1 MISKATPAF
10 ADKLKKELDELNSRW
25 DELVRVALR
34 VKDNLVASLEKYHK
48 LSHDMKEISHW
59 IMQVERSLADDEGDI
74 SRGGIT
80 QEKMDHYKVKLLIHY
95 FHTRAYTLGCVTS
108 WGSVTF

>member
-10 ADKLKKELDELNSRW
+10 ADKLKKELEELNGRW

-34 VKDNLVASLEKYHK
+34 VKDNLVASLEKYQK

-59 IMQVERSLADDEGDI
+59 IMEVERSIADDEGDI
-74 SRGGIT
+74 TNGEIT
-80 QEKMDHYKVKLLIHY
+80 QEKMDHYKVELRDMLTCSDILKL
-95 FHTRAYTLGCVTS
+95 RDM
-108 WGSVTF
+108 

>member
-10 ADKLKKELDELNSRW
+10 ADKLKNELEELNGRW

-34 VKDNLVASLEKYHK
+34 VKDNLVASIEKYQK

-59 IMQVERSLADDEGDI
+59 IMQVERSIADDEGDI
-74 SRGGIT
+74 TSGEIT
-80 QEKMDHYKVKLLIHY
+80 QEKMDHYKVE
-95 FHTRAYTLGCVTS
+95 FVSRVDMA
-108 WGSVTF
+108 

>member
-10 ADKLKKELDELNSRW
+10 AEKLRKELDELNSRW

-34 VKDNLVASLEKYHK
+34 VKDNLVAALEKYHK

-59 IMQVERSLADDEGDI
+59 IMQVERSIADYDGDI
-74 SRGGIT
+74 TSEGIT
-80 QEKMDHYKVKLLIHY
+80 REKMDHYKV
-95 FHTRAYTLGCVTS
+95 
-108 WGSVTF
+108 